1 MGEQRTE
8 QSKGL
13 TAEEVKFLEQYA
25 EGIQFFKLC
34 YADLLRR
41 ARVELARELMLRR
54 MPGVR
59 C

>member
-1 MGEQRTE
+1 MDEQQKVQITDQMSDRD
-8 QSKGL
+8 
-13 TAEEVKFLEQYA
+13 FLEQYA
-25 EGIQFFKLC
+25 EQVRLFRRC
-34 YADLLRR
+34 YQDLYRR